1 MEAARRHGSR
11 RVTEACPF
19 IRSSLSCDE
28 SLAIIDPF
36 FEAVREVFVASE
48 MSLLGKSK
56 MRRVRIEC
64 APWVHDKARHFAGA
78 TEDGRT
84 ILVTPELAEL
94 PEMTVVAIMAHEF
107 GHAMDFAYPA
117 AYAWTPDGLT
127 RSPSVMA
134 PEQVMRAA
142 AEDSK
147 RFAQAA
153 NAAMRQ
159 WRDRDA
165 DTVER
170 MADAIAE
177 QITGRS
183 IGYSGPCMLQTLG
196 GGVPRPA
203 GLR

>member
-1 MEAARRHGSR
+1 MEATRRRGPR
-11 RVTEACPF
+11 RVNERCTF
-19 IRSSLSCDE
+19 VRSSLSCDE

-56 MRRVRIEC
+56 MRRVRPEC
-64 APWVHDKARHFAGA
+64 APWVHDTARHFAGA
-78 TEDGRT
+78 TEDGRCV
-84 ILVTPELAEL
+84 LVTPELAEL
-94 PEMTVVAIMAHEF
+94 PELTVVAILAHEF

-117 AYAWTPDGLT
+117 AYAWSPDGLI
-127 RSPSVMA
+127 RSPSLMA
-134 PEQVMRAA
+134 PEQVPSGDA
-142 AEDSK
+142 K
-147 RFAQAA
+147 RIAQAA

-177 QITGRS
+177 QITGRT
-183 IGYSGPCMLQTLG
+183 IGYAGPCMLQTLG
-196 GGVPRPA
+196 TGAPRPE

>member
-11 RVTEACPF
+11 RVSKSCPF
-19 IRSSLSCDE
+19 IRSSLTCDE
-28 SLAIIDPF
+28 SLAILDPF
-36 FEAVREVFVASE
+36 FEAVREVFIESE
-48 MSLLGKSK
+48 MSLLGQSK
-56 MRRVRIEC
+56 MRRVRPEC
-64 APWVHDKARHFAGA
+64 APWVHDTARHFAGA

-94 PEMTVVAIMAHEF
+94 PEPTVVAILAHEF

-117 AYAWTPDGLT
+117 MFSWSPDGL
-127 RSPSVMA
+127 VY
-134 PEQVMRAA
+134 RAA
-142 AEDSK
+142 AERVAVAEK
-147 RFAQAA
+147 LQTQAA
-153 NAAMRQ
+153 TAAMRQ

-177 QITGRS
+177 RVTGRP

>member
-11 RVTEACPF
+11 RVNDGCPF
-19 IRSSLSCDE
+19 VRSSLTCDE
-28 SLAIIDPF
+28 SLAILDPF
-36 FEAVREVFVASE
+36 FEAVREVFVGSE
-48 MSLLGKSK
+48 MELFGQSK
-56 MRRVRIEC
+56 MRRVRAEC

-78 TEDGRT
+78 TEDGRS

-94 PEMTVVAIMAHEF
+94 PELTVVAILAHEF

-117 AYAWTPDGLT
+117 MFGWSPDGLVH
-127 RSPSVMA
+127 RSAVS
-134 PEQVMRAA
+134 AA
-142 AEDSK
+142 DPK
-147 RFAQAA
+147 RQAQAA
-153 NAAMRQ
+153 TAAMRQ

-177 QITGRS
+177 RITGRR
-183 IGYSGPCMLQTLG
+183 IGYAGPCMLQTLG
-196 GGVPRPA
+196 GGAPRPA